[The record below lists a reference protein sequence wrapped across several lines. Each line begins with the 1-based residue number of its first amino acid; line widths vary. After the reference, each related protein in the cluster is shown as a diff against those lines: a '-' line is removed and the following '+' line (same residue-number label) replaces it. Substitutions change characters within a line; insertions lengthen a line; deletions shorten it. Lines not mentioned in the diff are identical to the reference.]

1 MSDRFQNLTKI
12 PDLPAARM
20 LADANVRLKTPLDSP
35 ASAKPDVV
43 LAELESK
50 SAWIDMLMLLGVLLP
65 GRERTWWACLA
76 ARDYIGPKSDADPLP
91 LTVAEAWVFKPDDD
105 HREPLRDAMQHT
117 DADDDTVHCAR
128 AALFAEGNLGPG
140 EMREHVAPPGAAE
153 LSTWTMDNASPLAS
167 VTGATPVAIACCR
180 VATYMG
186 RKTCSRIRSPI
197 RWTLKVTPGEV
208 RPGVHTT

>member
-153 LSTWTMDNASPLAS
+153 LSAFAMN
-167 VTGATPVAIACCR
+167 VVALGKLSDKFEEHTQVLIDRALDIARGGSGR
-180 VATYMG
+180 VAP
-186 RKTCSRIRSPI
+186 KPQA
-197 RWTLKVTPGEV
+197 KEKK
-208 RPGVHTT
+208 